1 MKEPVNNS
9 RVTISP
15 RDDLI
20 TRSMVFFTIWA
31 IILTIFAYVYG
42 ESRRGIPHQE
52 SEVGKSY
59 QSTVTLNQGSAT
71 AAPSPTVQRPDDS
84 SAP

>member
-1 MKEPVNNS
+1 MKNQLNKRTV
-9 RVTISP
+9 IS
-15 RDDLI
+15 DDIL

-31 IILTIFAYVYG
+31 IILTIFTYVYG

-71 AAPSPTVQRPDDS
+71 AAPSPSVQRPDDQ
-84 SAP
+84 PTP